1 MSLFKDIV
9 RTFAEVAIENVKE
22 NITQGFS
29 KNTGIDFKIDEQAK
43 KIFTIENE
51 IIFLKDEV
59 AKIKLI
65 FYGLS
70 VITFI
75 NLFVCIYLL
84 LK

>member
-1 MSLFKDIV
+1 MSLFKEII
-9 RTFAEVAIENVKE
+9 RTFVEVAIENVKE

-43 KIFTIENE
+43 KISTIENE
-51 IIFLKDEV
+51 IIFLKNEI

-75 NLFVCIYLL
+75 NLFVGIYLL

>member
-9 RTFAEVAIENVKE
+9 RAFAEVAIENVKE

-43 KIFTIENE
+43 KISTIENE
-51 IIFLKDEV
+51 IIFLKNEI

-65 FYGLS
+65 FYGFV

-75 NLFVCIYLL
+75 NLFIGIYLT

>member
-9 RTFAEVAIENVKE
+9 RAFAEVAIENVKE

-43 KIFTIENE
+43 KISIIENE
-51 IIFLKDEV
+51 IIFLKNEI

-65 FYGLS
+65 FYGFA

-75 NLFVCIYLL
+75 NLFFVIYLIV
-84 LK
+84 K

>member
-9 RTFAEVAIENVKE
+9 RAFAEVAIENVKE

-29 KNTGIDFKIDEQAK
+29 KNTGVDFKIDEQAR
-43 KIFTIENE
+43 KISTIENE
-51 IIFLKDEV
+51 IIFLKNEI

-65 FYGLS
+65 FYGFV

-75 NLFVCIYLL
+75 NLFIGIYLT